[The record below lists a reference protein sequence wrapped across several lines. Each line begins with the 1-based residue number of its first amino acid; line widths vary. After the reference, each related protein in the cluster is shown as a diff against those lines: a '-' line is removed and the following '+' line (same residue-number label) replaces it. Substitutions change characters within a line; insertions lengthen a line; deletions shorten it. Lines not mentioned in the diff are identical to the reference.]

1 MELTNTEIQPTRA
14 LLVEADTGDYDAQAS
29 LDELLELA
37 ESAGAEPVASITQR
51 LQHIDPATCVGSG
64 KLEEIKEYC
73 DAEDIDLIIFDL
85 ELSPV
90 QIRNIETATDVRV
103 IDRTMLI
110 LDIFAL
116 RARSREGKIQVELA
130 QLKYMMP
137 RLTGK
142 GIEMSRLGG
151 GIGTRGP
158 GESKLETDRRHIKR
172 KMETLKEQ
180 LRDVEEHRRQLRSRR
195 TKDNVITVAIVGYT
209 NAGKSTLMNTLTDAG
224 VLSEDKLFA
233 TLDPTSRALKLPCGV
248 SVMLIDTVGLVRRLP
263 HHLVEA
269 FKSTLEEAAQADII
283 LNVCDASSEES
294 RLHLEVTR
302 DLLASLS
309 SLDKPIIPVLNKC
322 DLMDQAPFG
331 KGSSRDQA
339 GEGLHRSTE
348 RDARDTD
355 HQYGYSGAVHI
366 SAKYGTGIGEL
377 LKAIE
382 ENLPKK
388 LKRVK
393 LLLPFD
399 KAGIAA
405 KLRKTAVLHSEE
417 YTAEGVEIEATL
429 DEIQYTRLREYVTER

>member
-1 MELTNTEIQPTRA
+1 MELTVTEQTPDRA

-29 LDELLELA
+29 LAELFELT
-37 ESAGAEPVASITQR
+37 ESAGAIPVASITQR
-51 LQHIDPATCVGSG
+51 LSRLDPATCVGSG
-64 KLEEIKEYC
+64 KLEEIRDYC
-73 DAEDIDLIIFDL
+73 ENEDIDLIIFDL

-90 QIRNIETATDVRV
+90 QIRNIEQITDVRV

-116 RARSREGKIQVELA
+116 RARTKEGKIQVELA

-142 GIEMSRLGG
+142 GIELSRLGG

-158 GESKLETDRRHIKR
+158 GETKLETDRRHIKR
-172 KMETLKEQ
+172 KMETLKAQ
-180 LRDVEEHRRQLRSRR
+180 LKDVEEHRRQLRDRR
-195 TKDNVITVAIVGYT
+195 DKDGVITVAIVGYT

-283 LNVCDASSEES
+283 LNVCDASSDES
-294 RLHLEVTR
+294 RLHLDVTR
-302 DLLASLS
+302 ELLASLS
-309 SLDKPIIPVLNKC
+309 SLDKPVIPVLNKC
-322 DLMDQAPFG
+322 DLISDGMTG
-331 KGSSRDQA
+331 I
-339 GEGLHRSTE
+339 
-348 RDARDTD
+348 
-355 HQYGYSGAVHI
+355 SGAVHI
-366 SAKYGTGIGEL
+366 SAKYGTGIDEL
-377 LKAIE
+377 LKAVE
-382 ENLPKK
+382 DNLPKK
-388 LKRVK
+388 LKRVR
-393 LLLPFD
+393 LLLPFS

-405 KLRKTAVLHSEE
+405 KLRDKAVLHSEE
-417 YTAEGVEIEATL
+417 YTAEGLELEVTV
-429 DEIQYTRLREYVTER
+429 DEIQYAGIRDFIVKQ

>member
-1 MELTNTEIQPTRA
+1 MDYTVTEQEPDRA
-14 LLVEADTGDYDAQAS
+14 LLVEADTGDYDAEAS
-29 LDELLELA
+29 LNELFELT
-37 ESAGAEPVASITQR
+37 ESAGAVPVASITQKLSR
-51 LQHIDPATCVGSG
+51 LDPATCVGSG
-64 KLEEIKEYC
+64 KLEEIKMYC
-73 DAEDIDLIIFDL
+73 ENEDIDLIIFDL

-90 QIRNIETATDVRV
+90 QIRNIEAATDVRV

-116 RARSREGKIQVELA
+116 RARSKEGKLQVELA

-142 GIEMSRLGG
+142 GIELSRLGG

-158 GESKLETDRRHIKR
+158 GETKLETDRRHIKR
-172 KMETLKEQ
+172 RMETLKAQ
-180 LRDVEEHRRQLRSRR
+180 LKDVEEHRKQLRDRR
-195 TKDNVITVAIVGYT
+195 DKDGVITVAIVGYT

-233 TLDPTSRALKLPCGV
+233 TLDPTSRALKLSNGV

-294 RLHLEVTR
+294 RLHLDVTR
-302 DLLASLS
+302 ELLASLS

-322 DLMDQAPFG
+322 DLISDNMTG
-331 KGSSRDQA
+331 I
-339 GEGLHRSTE
+339 
-348 RDARDTD
+348 
-355 HQYGYSGAVHI
+355 SGAVHI
-366 SAKYGTGIGEL
+366 SAKYGTGIDEL
-377 LKAIE
+377 LKAVE
-382 ENLPKK
+382 DNLPKK

-399 KAGIAA
+399 KVGIAA
-405 KLRKTAVLHSEE
+405 KLRETAVLHSEE
-417 YTAEGVEIEATL
+417 YTAEGLMVEVTV
-429 DEIQYTRLREYVTER
+429 DEIQYNRIREYMIDQ